1 MRSDFENNANVLILE
16 VLAQADGPAV
26 LTGGQNGN
34 LLPDEK
40 PASGKQYPLMAMV
53 TGQFPDAY
61 KDKPRPAWPEE
72 QPMPGQPPKPPKE
85 KEEGEAKPVT
95 PASGKLILM
104 GCAEMFRKNF
114 MQAGNLDLFMNSVD
128 AVTLGDE
135 LVHVRSRKPI
145 DRMITMPDT
154 PTRRIWKIINYA
166 LAPAIIACIGIAT
179 TTMRRRARNAYTMSF
194 GVSED

>member
-1 MRSDFENNANVLILE
+1 MSTTNRAWTVPGTEEIT
-16 VLAQADGPAV
+16 PA
-26 LTGGQNGN
+26 TF
-34 LLPDEK
+34 EK

-72 QPMPGQPPKPPKE
+72 QPTPGQPPKPPKE
-85 KEEGEAKPVT
+85 KEEGAATPVT

-114 MQAGNLDLFMNSVD
+114 MQAGNLDLFMNSID

-135 LVHVRSRKPI
+135 LVNVRSRKPV

-154 PTRRIWKIINYA
+154 TTRRIWKIINYA

-179 TTMRRRARNAYTMSF
+179 TVMRRRARNAYTMSF
-194 GVSED
+194 GVTED